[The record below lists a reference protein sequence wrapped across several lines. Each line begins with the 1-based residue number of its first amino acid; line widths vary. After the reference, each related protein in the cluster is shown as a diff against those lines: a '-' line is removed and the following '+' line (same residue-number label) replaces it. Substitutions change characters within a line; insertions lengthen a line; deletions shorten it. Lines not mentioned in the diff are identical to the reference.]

1 VYKFSFCHPGK
12 EIRDVSKYSP
22 VYFGEKLNKEEI
34 MEMMGVEF
42 ERKIREIFAATEVR
56 QHEKKFICPLIR
68 KGALSILTYM
78 DRSVPGFSS
87 H

>member
-1 VYKFSFCHPGK
+1 M
-12 EIRDVSKYSP
+12 SKYSP

-56 QHEKKFICPLIR
+56 QQIV
-68 KGALSILTYM
+68 IL
-78 DRSVPGFSS
+78 
-87 H
+87 

>member
-1 VYKFSFCHPGK
+1 M
-12 EIRDVSKYSP
+12 SKYSP

-56 QHEKKFICPLIR
+56 QHEKKFIYPLIK
-68 KGALSILTYM
+68 KGTHEGVWIFVFLLAATVYTEM
-78 DRSVPGFSS
+78 TNKTPQAS
-87 H
+87 HFYF